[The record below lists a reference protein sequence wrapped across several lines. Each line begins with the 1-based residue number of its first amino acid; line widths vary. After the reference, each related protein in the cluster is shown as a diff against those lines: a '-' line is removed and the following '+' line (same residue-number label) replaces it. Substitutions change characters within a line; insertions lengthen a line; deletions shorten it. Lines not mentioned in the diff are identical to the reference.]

1 MQRTENSIRFRGFT
15 RRYEVSSVY
24 ISIITFAFYI
34 NSIQVISQ
42 IFLHFMIIFN
52 RKFSKTVSNKPI
64 IQNLLKVAVQWLERR
79 NNLLF
84 LLSSS
89 NSLLLFFFLFLQM
102 FILLICSA
110 YKFKHI
116 VQSKCCIRF
125 DLVGIVQI
133 AYKFISHTKSIPIWI
148 EFNKWSEIIDC
159 F

>member
-1 MQRTENSIRFRGFT
+1 MKRTENSIRFRGFT

-24 ISIITFAFYI
+24 VSIITIAFYI
-34 NSIQVISQ
+34 NSIQIIGQ

-52 RKFSKTVSNKPI
+52 RKFSKTVRDKPI
-64 IQNLLKVAVQWLERR
+64 IQYLLKVAVQWLERS

-84 LLSSS
+84 LPGSF
-89 NSLLLFFFLFLQM
+89 NCLLLFFFFLLQM

-116 VQSKCCIRF
+116 VQSKCYIRF
-125 DLVGIVQI
+125 NFVRIVQI
-133 AYKFISHTKSIPIWI
+133 ANKFISHTKSIPIWI
-148 EFNKWSEIIDC
+148 KFNKWSKIINC